1 MTASLIAYATYL
13 PRYRLAG
20 ADVGL
25 RRGDRVV
32 ASYDEDSTTMAVAA
46 AARALHG
53 HHRLPTNLYFA
64 TSSPAYADKTNASAI
79 HSALGLPY
87 TAFAADLCGT
97 GRSGFAAWR
106 AATASGGLALT
117 ADVRVGRPGSADE
130 RLGGDGAAALL
141 FGEGPA
147 IADILATTS
156 HTSEFL
162 DRWRS
167 PRSITGEQWEER
179 FGAERYS
186 ALIRTAVDRALEQ
199 AGLAEVDHVAV
210 ACPNSAIT
218 KRVGTLVK
226 ALKSTRTSPVGFSGA
241 ADAGI
246 ALASVLDVAEPDETI
261 LVVSAFDGCDVILL
275 RTTEHLP
282 LARQVTPVS
291 LQRVEGI
298 AVPHL
303 VYLSWHGLVELEPP
317 RRPEPD
323 RPAAPPAAR
332 AEDWKFGFA
341 GTRCCQCG
349 FVHLPP
355 VRVCRSCGT
364 TDEMDAAPVAA
375 LHGTIVTHTVDYLAH
390 SPSPP
395 MIQAVLDV
403 DGGGRCTIEV
413 TDAEPERLRVG
424 TRVAFTFRRLFTAGG
439 VHDYFWKAHLLDAG
453 SEDDGKPRH
462 H

>member
-1 MTASLIAYATYL
+1 MTASLLAYASYL
-13 PRYRLAG
+13 PRFRLAG

-46 AARALHG
+46 GARALHG
-53 HHRLPTNLYFA
+53 QASPHNVYFA

-79 HSALGLPY
+79 HAALGLPY
-87 TAFAADLCGT
+87 AAFATDLGGT
-97 GRSGFAAWR
+97 GRSAIAAWR
-106 AATASGGLALT
+106 AAAAGGGLALA
-117 ADVRVGRPGSADE
+117 ADVRVGRPGSPDE

-156 HTSEFL
+156 HTAEFL

-167 PRSITGEQWEER
+167 PRSVTGEQWEER
-179 FGAERYS
+179 FGADRYA
-186 ALIRTAVDRALEQ
+186 ALIRTAVDRILDDS
-199 AGLAEVDHVAV
+199 GLAEVDHVVV
-210 ACPNSAIT
+210 ACPNSAII
-218 KRVGTLVK
+218 KRVATLVK
-226 ALKSTRTSPVGFSGA
+226 ALKSTRTSPVGFSGT
-241 ADAGI
+241 ADAGL

-261 LVVSAFDGCDVILL
+261 LVVSAVDGCDAILL
-275 RTTEHLP
+275 RTTSELVRK
-282 LARQVTPVS
+282 RQSTLLGV
-291 LQRVEGI
+291 QRAEGI
-298 AVPHL
+298 VVPHL
-303 VYLSWHGLVELEPP
+303 TYLSWHGLVDLEPP

-323 RPAAPPAAR
+323 RPAAPPATR
-332 AEDWKFGFA
+332 GEEWKFGFA
-341 GTRCCQCG
+341 GTRCRNCG

-364 TDEMDAAPVAA
+364 TDEMDAAPVATLQA
-375 LHGTIVTHTVDYLAH
+375 TVVTHTVDYLAY

-424 TRVAFTFRRLFTAGG
+424 ARVAFTFRRLFTAGG
-439 VHDYFWKAHLLDAG
+439 VHDYFWKSHLVDIG
-453 SEDDGKPRH
+453 SEDDGKPRNH
-462 H
+462 

>member
-1 MTASLIAYATYL
+1 LTASLIAYATYL

-20 ADVGL
+20 ADIGL

-46 AARALHG
+46 AARALDG
-53 HHRLPTNLYFA
+53 HSLPTNLYFA

-79 HSALGLPY
+79 HAALRLPY
-87 TAFAADLCGT
+87 ASFATDLCGT

-106 AATASGGLALT
+106 AAATTGGLALT

-156 HTSEFL
+156 HTTEFL

-167 PRSITGEQWEER
+167 PRSVTGEQWEER
-179 FGAERYS
+179 FGADRY
-186 ALIRTAVDRALEQ
+186 AVLIRTAVDRILEET
-199 AGLAEVDHVAV
+199 GLAEVDHVVV
-210 ACPNSAIT
+210 ACPNSAIV

-241 ADAGI
+241 ADAAI
-246 ALASVLDVAEPDETI
+246 TLASVLDVAEPDETI
-261 LVVSAFDGCDVILL
+261 LVVSAFDGCDAVLL
-275 RTTEHLP
+275 RTTTHLP

-303 VYLSWHGLVELEPP
+303 TYLSWHGLVELEPP

-323 RPAAPPAAR
+323 RPAAPPASR
-332 AEDWKFGFA
+332 AEEWKFGFA
-341 GTRCCQCG
+341 GTRCRRCG

-355 VRVCRSCGT
+355 VRVCRSCGI

-375 LHGTIVTHTVDYLAH
+375 LQGTIVTHTVDYLAY

-395 MIQAVLDV
+395 MIQAVVDV

-413 TDAEPERLRVG
+413 TDAEPQRLRVG
-424 TRVAFTFRRLFTAGG
+424 ARVAFTFRRLFTAGG
-439 VHDYFWKAHLLDAG
+439 VHDYFWKCHLLDTG
-453 SEDDGKPRH
+453 SENDGKPRNH
-462 H
+462 

>member
-1 MTASLIAYATYL
+1 MTASLIAYATYV

-20 ADVGL
+20 GDVGL

-46 AARALHG
+46 AEGRT
-53 HHRLPTNLYFA
+53 LPANLYFA
-64 TSSPAYADKTNASAI
+64 TSSPAYADKTNAAAI

-87 TAFAADLCGT
+87 ASFATDMCGT

-106 AATASGGLALT
+106 SAAATGGLALT

-147 IADILATTS
+147 IADVLATTS
-156 HTSEFL
+156 HTAEFL

-179 FGAERYS
+179 FGADRYA
-186 ALIRTAVDRALEQ
+186 ALIRTAADRILDET
-199 AGLAEVDHVAV
+199 GLAEVDHVVV

-226 ALKSTRTSPVGFSGA
+226 ALKSTRTSPVGFSGV

-246 ALASVLDVAEPDETI
+246 ALASVFDVAEPDDTI
-261 LVVSAFDGCDVILL
+261 LVISAFDGCDAVLL
-275 RTTEHLP
+275 RTTAHLP
-282 LARQVTPVS
+282 LARQTTPVS
-291 LQRVEGI
+291 LQLVEGI
-298 AVPHL
+298 VVPHL
-303 VYLSWHGLVELEPP
+303 TYLSWHGLVELEPP

-332 AEDWKFGFA
+332 AEEWKFGFA
-341 GTRCCQCG
+341 GARCRQCG

-355 VRVCRSCGT
+355 LRVCRRCGT
-364 TDEMDAAPVAA
+364 TDDMDAAPVAT
-375 LHGTIVTHTVDYLAH
+375 LHGTIVTHTVDYLAY

-439 VHDYFWKAHLLDAG
+439 VHDYFWKSHVLETG
-453 SEDDGKPRH
+453 SEHDG
-462 H
+462 

>member
-1 MTASLIAYATYL
+1 VTPALIAYATYL

-20 ADVGL
+20 ADIGL

-46 AARALHG
+46 AARVIDG
-53 HHRLPTNLYFA
+53 HAPPTNLYFA

-79 HSALGLPY
+79 HCALGLPPES
-87 TAFAADLCGT
+87 FATDLCGT

-106 AATASGGLALT
+106 TAATTGGLALT

-141 FGEGPA
+141 FGDGPA
-147 IADILATTS
+147 IADLLTTTS
-156 HTSEFL
+156 HTAEFL

-167 PRSITGEQWEER
+167 PRSVTGEQWEER
-179 FGAERYS
+179 FGADRYA
-186 ALIRTAVDRALEQ
+186 ALIRTAVERTLAESN
-199 AGLAEVDHVAV
+199 LAEVDHVVV
-210 ACPNSAIT
+210 ACPNSAII

-226 ALKSTRTSPVGFSGA
+226 ALKSTGVSPVGFSGA

-246 ALASVLDVAEPDETI
+246 ALAAVLDVAEPDETI
-261 LVVSAFDGCDVILL
+261 LVVSAFDGCDTVLL
-275 RTTEHLP
+275 RTTGHLP
-282 LARQVTPVS
+282 LARQSTPVS
-291 LQRVEGI
+291 GQRSAGI
-298 AVPHL
+298 AVKHL
-303 VYLSWHGLVELEPP
+303 TYLSWHGLVELEPP

-332 AEDWKFGFA
+332 AEQWKFGLA
-341 GTRCCQCG
+341 GTRCRKCG

-355 VRVCRSCGT
+355 VRVCRNCGA
-364 TDEMDAAPVAA
+364 TDEMDAAPVAGLQA
-375 LHGTIVTHTVDYLAH
+375 SIVTHTVDYLAY

-395 MIQAVLDV
+395 MIQAVVDV

-413 TDAEPERLRVG
+413 TDAEPEQLRVG
-424 TRVAFTFRRLFTAGG
+424 ARVAFTFRRLFTAGG
-439 VHDYFWKAHLLDAG
+439 VHDYFWKSRLMDTG
-453 SEDDGKPRH
+453 SENDG
-462 H
+462 

>member
-1 MTASLIAYATYL
+1 MTVSLIAYATYV

-20 ADVGL
+20 GDVGL

-46 AARALHG
+46 AARALEG
-53 HHRLPTNLYFA
+53 HPLPEGVYFA
-64 TSSPAYADKTNASAI
+64 TSSPAYADKTNATAI
-79 HSALGLPY
+79 HAALGLPY
-87 TAFAADLCGT
+87 ASFATDLCGT
-97 GRSGFAAWR
+97 GRSGYAAWR
-106 AATASGGLALT
+106 AAATTGGLALT

-141 FGEGPA
+141 FGDGPA
-147 IADILATTS
+147 IADVVATTS
-156 HTSEFL
+156 YTAEFL

-179 FGAERYS
+179 FGAGRYA
-186 ALIRTAVDRALEQ
+186 ALIRTAVDRILDESA
-199 AGLAEVDHVAV
+199 LAEVDHVVV

-226 ALKSTRTSPVGFSGA
+226 ALKSTRTSPVGFSGV

-246 ALASVLDVAEPDETI
+246 ALAGVLDVAEPDETI
-261 LVVSAFDGCDVILL
+261 LVVSAYDGCDAVLI
-275 RTTEHLP
+275 RTTARLP
-282 LARQVTPVS
+282 LARQSIPVS
-291 LQRVEGI
+291 RQRAEGI
-298 AVPHL
+298 VVPHL
-303 VYLSWHGLVELEPP
+303 TYLSWHGLVELEPP

-332 AEDWKFGFA
+332 AESWKFGFA
-341 GTRCCQCG
+341 GTRCRQCG

-364 TDEMDAAPVAA
+364 TDEMDAAPVATLRA
-375 LHGTIVTHTVDYLAH
+375 TIVTHTVDYLAY
-390 SPSPP
+390 SQSPP

-413 TDAEPERLRVG
+413 TDAEPGRLRVG
-424 TRVAFTFRRLFTAGG
+424 ARVAFTFRRLFTAGG
-439 VHDYFWKAHLLDAG
+439 VHDYFWKSHLLDTG
-453 SEDDGKPRH
+453 SENDGKPRNH
-462 H
+462 

>member
-1 MTASLIAYATYL
+1 MTIGLIAYASYL
-13 PRYRLAG
+13 PRRRLAG
-20 ADVGL
+20 SDVGL

-46 AARALHG
+46 GALALRG
-53 HHRLPTNLYFA
+53 HSLPANVYFA
-64 TSSPAYADKTNASAI
+64 TSSPAYADKTNAVAI
-79 HSALGLPY
+79 HAALGLPE
-87 TAFAADLCGT
+87 TAFATDLCGT
-97 GRSGFAAWR
+97 GRSTIAAWR
-106 AATASGGLALT
+106 SAAATGGLAVS

-141 FGEGPA
+141 FGDGPA

-156 HTSEFL
+156 HTAEFL

-167 PRSITGEQWEER
+167 PRSVTGEQWEER
-179 FGAERYS
+179 FGADRYG
-186 ALIRTAVDRALEQ
+186 ALIRTAVDQILDET
-199 AGLAEVDHVAV
+199 GLADVDHVVV

-218 KRVGTLVK
+218 KRVSTLVK
-226 ALKSTRTSPVGFSGA
+226 ALKSTRTSPVGFSGV

-261 LVVSAFDGCDVILL
+261 LVVSAFDGCDAVLL
-275 RTTEHLP
+275 RTTAQLP
-282 LARQVTPVS
+282 FARQTTPVS

-298 AVPHL
+298 VVPHL
-303 VYLSWHGLVELEPP
+303 TYLSWHGLVELEPP

-332 AEDWKFGFA
+332 AEEWKFGFA
-341 GTRCCQCG
+341 GTRCRHCA

-364 TDEMDAAPVAA
+364 TDEMDAAPVAT
-375 LHGTIVTHTVDYLAH
+375 LYGTIVTHTVDYLAY

-424 TRVAFTFRRLFTAGG
+424 ARVAFTFRRLFTSGG
-439 VHDYFWKAHLLDAG
+439 VHDYFWKSHLLDTG
-453 SEDDGKPRH
+453 SENDG
-462 H
+462 

>member
-1 MTASLIAYATYL
+1 VTPSLIAYATYL

-25 RRGDRVV
+25 RRDDRVV

-46 AARALHG
+46 AARALNG
-53 HHRLPTNLYFA
+53 HPLPTNLYFA

-79 HSALGLPY
+79 HSALGLPS
-87 TAFAADLCGT
+87 ASFATDLCGT
-97 GRSGFAAWR
+97 GRSAVAAWR
-106 AATASGGLALT
+106 MASATGGLALT
-117 ADVRVGRPGSADE
+117 ADVRVGRPGSSDE

-147 IADILATTS
+147 IADIIAATS
-156 HTSEFL
+156 HTAEFL

-167 PRSITGEQWEER
+167 PRSVTGEQWEER
-179 FGAERYS
+179 FGADRYS
-186 ALIRTAVDRALEQ
+186 ALIRTAVDRILEETR
-199 AGLAEVDHVAV
+199 LAEVDHVV
-210 ACPNSAIT
+210 FACPNSAIT

-226 ALKSTRTSPVGFSGA
+226 ALKSTRTSPIGLSGA
-241 ADAGI
+241 ADAGV
-246 ALASVLDVAEPDETI
+246 ALAAVLDVAEPDETI
-261 LVVSAFDGCDVILL
+261 LVVSAYDGCDAILL
-275 RTTEHLP
+275 RATEQLP
-282 LARQVTPVS
+282 LTRQVTPVS
-291 LQRVEGI
+291 LQRAEGI
-298 AVPHL
+298 VVAHL
-303 VYLSWHGLVELEPP
+303 TYLSWHGLVELEPP

-332 AEDWKFGFA
+332 AEGWKFGFA
-341 GTRCCQCG
+341 GTRCRQCG

-364 TDEMDAAPVAA
+364 TDEMDSAPVAA
-375 LHGTIVTHTVDYLAH
+375 LHGTIVTHTVDYLAF

-395 MIQAVLDV
+395 MIQAVVDI

-424 TRVAFTFRRLFTAGG
+424 ARVAFTFRRLFTAGG
-439 VHDYFWKAHLLDAG
+439 VHDYFWKSHLLDTG
-453 SEDDGKPRH
+453 SEDDGKPRNH
-462 H
+462 

>member
-1 MTASLIAYATYL
+1 MTAALIAYATYV
-13 PRYRLAG
+13 PRHRLAG
-20 ADVGL
+20 SDVGL

-46 AARALHG
+46 ASRALDG
-53 HHRLPTNLYFA
+53 RTSPANLYFA

-79 HSALGLPY
+79 HAALGLPQ
-87 TAFAADLCGT
+87 ASFATDLCGT

-106 AATASGGLALT
+106 AAAATGGLALT

-141 FGEGPA
+141 FGEGSG
-147 IADILATTS
+147 IADVLATTS
-156 HTSEFL
+156 HTAEFL

-167 PRSITGEQWEER
+167 PRSVTGEQWEER
-179 FGAERYS
+179 FGADRYS
-186 ALIRTAVDRALEQ
+186 ALIRTAVDRILDDT
-199 AGLAEVDHVAV
+199 GLAEVDHVV
-210 ACPNSAIT
+210 LACPNGAVT

-226 ALKSTRTSPVGFSGA
+226 ALKSTRTSPVGFSGV

-261 LVVSAFDGCDVILL
+261 LVISAFDGCDAVLL
-275 RTTEHLP
+275 RTTAQLP
-282 LARQVTPVS
+282 LARQSVPVS
-291 LQRVEGI
+291 VQREQGI
-298 AVPHL
+298 VVPHL
-303 VYLSWHGLVELEPP
+303 TYLSWHGLVELEPP

-332 AEDWKFGFA
+332 GEQWKFGFT
-341 GTRCCQCG
+341 GTRCRQCE

-355 VRVCRSCGT
+355 ARVCRNCGS

-375 LHGTIVTHTVDYLAH
+375 LHGTIVTHTVDHLAY

-413 TDAEPERLRVG
+413 TDAEPEQLRIG
-424 TRVAFTFRRLFTAGG
+424 ARVAFTFRRLFTSGG
-439 VHDYFWKAHLLDAG
+439 VHDYFWKSHLLDTG
-453 SEDDGKPRH
+453 SENNG
-462 H
+462 

>member
-1 MTASLIAYATYL
+1 MTACLVGYATYL
-13 PRYRLAG
+13 PRYRLTG

-46 AARALHG
+46 AARVLEG
-53 HHRLPTNLYFA
+53 HARPTNLYFA
-64 TSSPAYADKTNASAI
+64 TSSPAYVDKNNASAI

-87 TAFAADLCGT
+87 ASFATDLCGT
-97 GRSGFAAWR
+97 GRSGIAAWR
-106 AATASGGLALT
+106 AAAATGGLALT

-147 IADILATTS
+147 IADIVATTS
-156 HTSEFL
+156 HTAEFL

-167 PRSITGEQWEER
+167 PQSVTGEQWEER
-179 FGAERYS
+179 FGADRYS
-186 ALIRTAVDRALEQ
+186 ALIRTAVDHILDQ
-199 AGLAEVDHVAV
+199 AGVAEVDHVV
-210 ACPNSAIT
+210 IACPNSAIT

-246 ALASVLDVAEPDETI
+246 ALAAVLDVAEADETI
-261 LVVSAFDGCDVILL
+261 LVVSAFDGCDAVLL
-275 RTTEHLP
+275 RTTGQLP
-282 LARQVTPVS
+282 LCRQLTPVS
-291 LQRVEGI
+291 LQRAEGLV
-298 AVPHL
+298 VPHL
-303 VYLSWHGLVELEPP
+303 TYLSWHGLVELEPP

-332 AEDWKFGFA
+332 AEEWKFGFA
-341 GTRCCQCG
+341 GTRCRQCR

-364 TDEMDAAPVAA
+364 TDEMDAAPVAT
-375 LHGTIVTHTVDYLAH
+375 LHGTVVTHTVDYLAY

-395 MIQAVLDV
+395 MIQAVVDV

-413 TDAEPERLRVG
+413 TDAEPDRLRVG
-424 TRVAFTFRRLFTAGG
+424 ARVAFTFRRLFTAGG
-439 VHDYFWKAHLLDAG
+439 VHDYFWKAHLLDTG
-453 SEDDGKPRH
+453 SENDGKPRNH
-462 H
+462 

>member
-1 MTASLIAYATYL
+1 MTASLIGYATYL

-20 ADVGL
+20 GDVGL
-25 RRGDRVV
+25 RRGDRVI

-46 AARALHG
+46 AARALDG
-53 HHRLPTNLYFA
+53 HELPTNLYFA
-64 TSSPAYADKTNASAI
+64 TSTPAYADKTNAAAI

-87 TAFAADLCGT
+87 ASFAADLCGT
-97 GRSGFAAWR
+97 GRSGIAAWR
-106 AATASGGLALT
+106 AAIATGGLAVT

-141 FGEGPA
+141 FGDGPA

-156 HTSEFL
+156 HTAEFL

-167 PRSITGEQWEER
+167 PTAVTGEQWEER
-179 FGAERYS
+179 FGADRYA
-186 ALIRTAVDRALEQ
+186 ALIRAATDRVLDDS
-199 AGLAEVDHVAV
+199 GMAEVDHVVV

-218 KRVGTLVK
+218 KRIGTLVK

-261 LVVSAFDGCDVILL
+261 LVLSAFDGCDAVLL
-275 RTTEHLP
+275 RTTTQLP
-282 LARQVTPVS
+282 LARQSIPVS
-291 LQRVEGI
+291 VQRAEGI
-298 AVPHL
+298 VVPHL
-303 VYLSWHGLVELEPP
+303 TYLSWQGLVELEPP

-332 AEDWKFGFA
+332 AEGWKFGFA
-341 GTRCCQCG
+341 GTRCRHCG

-355 VRVCRSCGT
+355 VRVCRSCGA
-364 TDEMDAAPVAA
+364 TDEMDPAPVAA
-375 LHGTIVTHTVDYLAH
+375 LRGTIVTHTVDYLAY

-424 TRVAFTFRRLFTAGG
+424 ARVAFTFRRLFTAGG
-439 VHDYFWKAHLLDAG
+439 VHDYFWKSHLLDAR
-453 SEDDGKPRH
+453 SENDG
-462 H
+462 

>member
-1 MTASLIAYATYL
+1 MSRSLVAYATYL

-20 ADVGL
+20 VDVGL

-46 AARALHG
+46 AARALEG
-53 HHRLPTNLYFA
+53 QSPPTNLYFT

-79 HSALGLPY
+79 HSALGLPD
-87 TAFAADLCGT
+87 ASFAADLGGT

-106 AATASGGLALT
+106 IAATTGGLALT

-156 HTSEFL
+156 RTAEFL

-167 PRSITGEQWEER
+167 PRAITGEQWEER
-179 FGAERYS
+179 FGAERYA
-186 ALIRTAVDRALEQ
+186 ALIRSAVEEVLEKS
-199 AGLAEVDHVAV
+199 GLAEVDHVVV
-210 ACPNSAIT
+210 ACPNSAIV

-226 ALKSTRTSPVGFSGA
+226 ALKSSRTSPIGFSGT
-241 ADAGI
+241 ADAGV

-261 LVVSAFDGCDVILL
+261 LVISAFDGCDSVLL
-275 RTTEHLP
+275 RTTERLP
-282 LARQVTPVS
+282 LARQATPVS
-291 LQRVEGI
+291 VQRVEGI
-298 AVPHL
+298 VVPHL
-303 VYLSWHGLVELEPP
+303 TYLSWHGLVELEPP

-332 AEDWKFGFA
+332 AEEWKFGFA
-341 GTRCCQCG
+341 GTRCRRCA

-355 VRVCRSCGT
+355 VRVCRNCGT
-364 TDEMDAAPVAA
+364 TDEMDAAPVAT
-375 LHGTIVTHTVDYLAH
+375 LHGTVVTHTVDHLAY

-413 TDAEPERLRVG
+413 TDAGRERLRVG
-424 TRVAFTFRRLFTAGG
+424 SRVAFTFRRLFTAGG
-439 VHDYFWKAHLLDAG
+439 VHDYFWKSRLLDDG
-453 SEDDGKPRH
+453 SEDGGKQGNH
-462 H
+462 

>member
-13 PRYRLAG
+13 PRHRLAG
-20 ADVGL
+20 ADIGL

-46 AARALHG
+46 AARALDG
-53 HHRLPTNLYFA
+53 HPPPTNVYFA
-64 TSSPAYADKTNASAI
+64 TSSPAYLDKTNATAI
-79 HSALGLPY
+79 HAALGLPS
-87 TAFAADLCGT
+87 ASFATDLCGT

-106 AATASGGLALT
+106 AAAATGGVALT

-141 FGEGPA
+141 FGDGPA
-147 IADILATTS
+147 IADVLATTS
-156 HTSEFL
+156 HTAEFL

-167 PRSITGEQWEER
+167 PGSITGEQWEER
-179 FGAERYS
+179 FGAERYA
-186 ALIRTAVDRALEQ
+186 ALIRAAVDGILDET
-199 AGLAEVDHVAV
+199 GLAQVDHVVV
-210 ACPNSAIT
+210 ACPNGGIV

-226 ALKSTRTSPVGFSGA
+226 ALKSSRTSPVGYSGV

-261 LVVSAFDGCDVILL
+261 LVVSAFDGCDAVLL
-275 RTTEHLP
+275 RTTTQLP
-282 LARQVTPVS
+282 LARQSTPVS
-291 LQRVEGI
+291 LQRAQGMV
-298 AVPHL
+298 VPHL
-303 VYLSWHGLVELEPP
+303 TYLSWHGLVELEPP

-332 AEDWKFGFA
+332 AGKWKFGFT
-341 GTRCCQCG
+341 GTRCRQCG

-355 VRVCRSCGT
+355 VRVCRRCGT
-364 TDEMDAAPVAA
+364 TDEMDAAPVAGLRGA
-375 LHGTIVTHTVDYLAH
+375 IATHTVDHLAY

-395 MIQAVLDV
+395 MLQAVVDV

-424 TRVAFTFRRLFTAGG
+424 ATVGFTFRRLFTAGG
-439 VHDYFWKAHLLDAG
+439 VHDYFWKARLLDTG
-453 SEDDGKPRH
+453 SENDGKPRDQ
-462 H
+462 

>member
-1 MTASLIAYATYL
+1 MTMSLIAYASYL

-20 ADVGL
+20 SDVGL

-32 ASYDEDSTTMAVAA
+32 ASYDENSTTMAVAA
-46 AARALHG
+46 GARALQG
-53 HHRLPTNLYFA
+53 RELPANLYFA

-79 HSALGLPY
+79 HAALGLPY
-87 TAFAADLCGT
+87 GAFATDLIGT
-97 GRSGFAAWR
+97 GRSGIAAWR
-106 AATASGGLALT
+106 AAAATGGLALT

-147 IADILATTS
+147 IAEVLATTS
-156 HTSEFL
+156 HTAEFL

-167 PRSITGEQWEER
+167 PRSVTGEQWEER
-179 FGAERYS
+179 FGADRYA
-186 ALIRTAVDRALEQ
+186 ALIRTSVDAILDES
-199 AGLAEVDHVAV
+199 GLAEVDHVVV

-226 ALKSTRTSPVGFSGA
+226 ALKSTRTSQAGYSGT

-246 ALASVLDVAEPDETI
+246 ALASALDVAEPDETI
-261 LVVSAFDGCDVILL
+261 LVVSAFDGCDALLL
-275 RTTEHLP
+275 RTTDQLTKS
-282 LARQVTPVS
+282 RQATPVGV
-291 LQRVEGI
+291 QRAEGI
-298 AVPHL
+298 VVPHL
-303 VYLSWHGLVELEPP
+303 TYLSWHGLVELEPP

-332 AEDWKFGFA
+332 GEEWKFGFA
-341 GTRCCQCG
+341 GTRCRNCR

-364 TDEMDAAPVAA
+364 TDEMDAAPVATLA
-375 LHGTIVTHTVDYLAH
+375 ATIVTHTVDHLAY

-424 TRVAFTFRRLFTAGG
+424 ARVAFTFRRLFTSGG
-439 VHDYFWKAHLLDAG
+439 VHDYFWKSHLLDTG
-453 SEDDGKPRH
+453 SEDDGKPRNH
-462 H
+462 

>member
-1 MTASLIAYATYL
+1 MTGSLIAYATYL

-20 ADVGL
+20 GDIGL

-46 AARALHG
+46 AARGLDG
-53 HHRLPTNLYFA
+53 HPPPTSIYFA
-64 TSSPAYADKTNASAI
+64 TSSPPYVDKTNATAI
-79 HSALGLPY
+79 HAALGLPY
-87 TAFAADLCGT
+87 ASFATDLCGT

-106 AATASGGLALT
+106 AAAATGGLALT

-141 FGEGPA
+141 FGDGPA
-147 IADILATTS
+147 IADVLATTS
-156 HTSEFL
+156 HTAEFL

-179 FGAERYS
+179 FGAERYA
-186 ALIRTAVDRALEQ
+186 ALIRTAIDRILDET
-199 AGLAEVDHVAV
+199 GLPDVDHVVV
-210 ACPNSAIT
+210 ACPNTGIV

-226 ALKSTRTSPVGFSGA
+226 ALKSTRTSPVGFSGV

-246 ALASVLDVAEPDETI
+246 ALASVLDIAEPGETI
-261 LVVSAFDGCDVILL
+261 LVVSAFDGCDAVLL
-275 RTTEHLP
+275 RTTTQLP
-282 LARQVTPVS
+282 LARQSTPVS
-291 LQRVEGI
+291 LQRAQGMV
-298 AVPHL
+298 VPHL
-303 VYLSWHGLVELEPP
+303 TYLSWHGLVELEPP

-332 AEDWKFGFA
+332 AEKWKFGFA
-341 GTRCCQCG
+341 GTRCRQCG

-355 VRVCRSCGT
+355 VRVCRRCGA
-364 TDEMDAAPVAA
+364 TDDMDAAPVAA
-375 LHGTIVTHTVDYLAH
+375 LRGAIATHTVDHLAY

-395 MIQAVLDV
+395 MLQAVVDV

-413 TDAEPERLRVG
+413 ADAEPERLRVG
-424 TRVAFTFRRLFTAGG
+424 ARVAFTFRRLFTAGG
-439 VHDYFWKAHLLDAG
+439 VHDYFWKACLLDTG
-453 SEDDGKPRH
+453 SENDGKPRNQ
-462 H
+462 

>member
-1 MTASLIAYATYL
+1 MTVGLVAYATYL

-20 ADVGL
+20 SDVGL

-46 AARALHG
+46 AARALEG
-53 HHRLPTNLYFA
+53 RALPANLYFA

-79 HSALGLPY
+79 HAALGLPY
-87 TAFAADLCGT
+87 ASFATDLCGT

-106 AATASGGLALT
+106 AAAATGGLALN

-147 IADILATTS
+147 IADVLATTS
-156 HTSEFL
+156 HTAEFL

-167 PRSITGEQWEER
+167 PRSVTGEQWEER
-179 FGAERYS
+179 FGADRYA
-186 ALIRTAVDRALEQ
+186 ALIRAAVDQILDE
-199 AGLAEVDHVAV
+199 AGLAEVDHVVV

-226 ALKSTRTSPVGFSGA
+226 ALKSTRTSPAGFSGV

-246 ALASVLDVAEPDETI
+246 ALASVLDFAEPDETI
-261 LVVSAFDGCDVILL
+261 LVVSACDGCDAVLL
-275 RTTEHLP
+275 RTTAQLP
-282 LARQVTPVS
+282 LARQSTPVS
-291 LQRVEGI
+291 VQRAEGI
-298 AVPHL
+298 VVPHL
-303 VYLSWHGLVELEPP
+303 TYLSWHGLVELEPP

-332 AEDWKFGFA
+332 AEEWKFGFA
-341 GTRCCQCG
+341 GTRCRRCS
-349 FVHLPP
+349 F
-355 VRVCRSCGT
+355 CGT
-364 TDEMDAAPVAA
+364 TDEMDAAPVAT
-375 LHGTIVTHTVDYLAH
+375 LHGTIVTHTVDYLAY

-424 TRVAFTFRRLFTAGG
+424 ARVAFTFRRLFTSGG
-439 VHDYFWKAHLLDAG
+439 VHDYFWKSHVLDTG
-453 SEDDGKPRH
+453 SESNG
-462 H
+462 

>member
-1 MTASLIAYATYL
+1 VTASLIGYASYL

-20 ADVGL
+20 ADIGL

-46 AARALHG
+46 AALALQG
-53 HHRLPTNLYFA
+53 HPLPSNLYFA

-79 HSALGLPY
+79 HAALGLPSA
-87 TAFAADLCGT
+87 AFATDLCGT
-97 GRSGFAAWR
+97 GRSGTAAWR
-106 AATASGGLALT
+106 AAAATGGLAVT

-156 HTSEFL
+156 HTAEFL

-167 PRSITGEQWEER
+167 PRSVTGEQWEER
-179 FGAERYS
+179 FGAERYA
-186 ALIRTAVDRALEQ
+186 ALIRTSVDGILHQ
-199 AGLAEVDHVAV
+199 AGLAEVDHVVV

-226 ALKSTRTSPVGFSGA
+226 ALKSTGTSPAGFSGA

-261 LVVSAFDGCDVILL
+261 LVVSAYDGCDALLL
-275 RTTEHLP
+275 RTTTQLP
-282 LARQVTPVS
+282 LARQAIPVS
-291 LQRVEGI
+291 RQRKQGI
-298 AVPHL
+298 VVPHL
-303 VYLSWHGLVELEPP
+303 TYLSWHGLVELEPP

-332 AEDWKFGFA
+332 AGFWKFGLA
-341 GTRCCQCG
+341 GTRCRQCE

-355 VRVCRSCGT
+355 VRVCRNCGA

-375 LHGTIVTHTVDYLAH
+375 LDGTIVTHTVDHLAY

-395 MIQAVLDV
+395 MIQAVVDV
-403 DGGGRCTIEV
+403 DGGGRCTVEV

-424 TRVAFTFRRLFTAGG
+424 ARVAFTFRRLFTAGG
-439 VHDYFWKAHLLDAG
+439 VHDYFWKSRLLDSG
-453 SEDDGKPRH
+453 SEDDG
-462 H
+462 